1 MTRDDVF
8 DVIQRLR
15 AEGRPFAVATVLRT
29 EDATSARPG
38 DKAVI
43 DETGAIHG
51 HLGGGCVR
59 RAAQAAAETVR
70 HGGAPRIVRV
80 RPTAQ
85 VVALTD
91 ADGAAVYRSG
101 CPSGGTVELL
111 IEPFVPAPR
120 LVVYGA
126 GAVARAVAEIGAVMR
141 LRVMRQDRAGGGDDR
156 ASGALAPRDCI
167 VVATQGQG
175 DGEALRAALDSD
187 AGLIALV
194 ASRNK
199 TENLLRR
206 AAENGACRDR
216 LAAVRAPAGLAIGA
230 VEPEEIALSI
240 CAEIVAERRR
250 ARVEPTPRS
259 LQSGEG

>member
-15 AEGRPFAVATVLRT
+15 TEGRPFAVATVLRT

-59 RAAQAAAETVR
+59 RAAQAAAESVR

-80 RPTAQ
+80 RPTDQAL
-85 VVALTD
+85 ALTD
-91 ADGAAVYRSG
+91 PDGAAVYRSG
-101 CPSGGTVELL
+101 CPSGGSVELL

-120 LVVYGA
+120 LLVYGA

-141 LRVMRQDRAGGGDDR
+141 LRVTRQNRAGGHDR
-156 ASGALAPRDCI
+156 ATCALAPRDC
-167 VVATQGQG
+167 VVIATQGQG
-175 DGEALRAALDSD
+175 DGESLRAALDSG
-187 AGLIALV
+187 AGMIALV
-194 ASRNK
+194 ASRRK
-199 TENLLRR
+199 AETLLRR
-206 AAENGACRDR
+206 AAENGARADR
-216 LAAVRAPAGLAIGA
+216 LAVVRAPAGLAIGA

-240 CAEIVAERRR
+240 CADIVAERRR
-250 ARVEPTPRS
+250 AGVTPAPPP
-259 LQSGEG
+259 LQRGEG